1 MAGNRITLELGG
13 LPTEEGY
20 VQLADFLGALQQFK
34 SALTQAE
41 IVASKGSKSAKL
53 RVVELSVS
61 SPARIGIE
69 IVPVDN
75 TQPLIATEITRTV
88 FAASR
93 GQIDPTHND
102 ASRILVSA
110 VSGIAAMVG
119 KSLVQARIL
128 NGNEQVTLTPEL
140 RLDIQRE
147 LPKEYFVHGK
157 IRGRL
162 EFLNVHAGA
171 NNCRV
176 YPLVG
181 PRRLI
186 CRFPAE
192 KRDKIVSGADKQVAV
207 IGTLHY
213 REGSHFP
220 HEIDITDIE
229 ILPPDSELPSLSEM
243 RGAAPDA
250 TGDLTSEQFV
260 RRLRDAWHD

>member
-1 MAGNRITLELGG
+1 MAANRITLELGG
-13 LPTEEGY
+13 LPTEDGY

-41 IVASKGSKSAKL
+41 LVASHGAKAAKL
-53 RVVELSVS
+53 RVVDLSIA

-69 IVPVDN
+69 IVPVDQ
-75 TQPLIATEITRTV
+75 TQPDIADQITRTV

-93 GQIDPTHND
+93 GQIDPADNE

-119 KSLVQARIL
+119 KSFLTARFL
-128 NGNEQVTLTPEL
+128 NGNEQIALTPEL
-140 RLDIQRE
+140 QLDIQRE
-147 LPKEYFVHGK
+147 LPKEYLVHGK

-192 KRDKIVSGADKQVAV
+192 KRDKIVASADKQVAV
-207 IGTLHY
+207 SGMLHY

-220 HEIDITDIE
+220 HAIDVSDIE
-229 ILPPDSELPSLSEM
+229 ILPPDSELPKLSEM
-243 RGAAPDA
+243 RGIAPDA

-260 RRLRDAWHD
+260 RRLRDAWQD